1 MMESNRIIAECKSDV
16 MCVKNGLKNRK
27 QKKKTEKKELEI
39 YFIKEVIIE
48 LN

>member
-16 MCVKNGLKNRK
+16 MCVKNGLKNKK
-27 QKKKTEKKELEI
+27 QKQKELEI